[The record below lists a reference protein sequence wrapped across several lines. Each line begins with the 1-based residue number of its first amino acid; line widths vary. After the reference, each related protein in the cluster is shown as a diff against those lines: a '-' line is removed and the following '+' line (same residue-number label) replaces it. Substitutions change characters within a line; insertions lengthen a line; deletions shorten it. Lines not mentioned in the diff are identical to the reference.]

1 MKLSDDERVL
11 LEKIVN
17 ELMEEDQT
25 KTRTHNDELY
35 DIETIDEKIADL
47 QKEIV
52 RLEDIRQQYVESF
65 NKRKLTIRV
74 FQNALESIE

>member
-25 KTRTHNDELY
+25 KTRTHSDELY

-47 QKEIV
+47 QEEIV
-52 RLEDIRQQYVESF
+52 RLEDIKQQYVESF